1 MAFRT
6 DIRIDPADF
15 TRFEPVPA
23 AGIERAVA
31 LMHSGKLFR
40 YADSRPEDCEAA
52 LLERDLADYLGVQYA
67 LAVNSCTKAI
77 ELALI
82 ACGVE
87 PGSQVLVPGFT
98 FTAVPSA
105 VVILR
110 AIPVFVE
117 TNSNFRL
124 DIDDLRRKITSRT
137 KVLLLSHMRGHI
149 SDMDEIGQLCAEH
162 GITLIEDAA
171 HALGARW
178 RERKVGSIGHVGC
191 FSFQSNKVI
200 NAGEGGA
207 LVTNDEDII
216 VKAICLSG
224 TYEGNYRKHFVRSE
238 RIAGVLGTVPQHNAR
253 MSNLTAAVAR
263 PQIKLLDRKL
273 RAYHDIYAQ
282 LRRALTR
289 TNRIEFP
296 QEFPQETRLPD
307 SIQFRVIGFDP
318 PRLQEFVERVR
329 ATGVPLAGFW
339 EAENARAFYNW
350 RYLGNDMPDLP
361 KTRESLAN
369 ACDMRLPSMLGDE
382 HVAYLTA
389 AILSALHE
397 TEGHG

>member
-1 MAFRT
+1 MPSLK
-6 DIRIDPADF
+6 DINIDPADF
-15 TRFEPVPA
+15 TRFEPVPP

-31 LMHSGKLFR
+31 LMQSGKLFR
-40 YADSRPEDCEAA
+40 YADGRAEDCEVA
-52 LLERDLADYLGVQYA
+52 LLERDIAEYVGARYA

-110 AIPVFVE
+110 AVPVFVE
-117 TNSNFRL
+117 TNSNYRL
-124 DIDDLRRKITSRT
+124 DIADLRRKITRQT

-149 SDMDEIGQLCAEH
+149 SDMDAIEQLCAEH
-162 GITLIEDAA
+162 NITVVEDAA

-178 RERKVGSIGHVGC
+178 RERKVGSIGKVGC

-200 NAGEGGA
+200 NAGEGGV
-207 LVTNDEDII
+207 LVTDDEEII

-224 TYEGNYRKHFVRSE
+224 AYEGNHRKHFVRSE
-238 RIAGVLGTVPQHNAR
+238 RIAATLGTLPQHNAR

-263 PQIKLLDRKL
+263 PQIELLEHKL
-273 RAYHDIYAQ
+273 RWYRKVYAHLKQ
-282 LRRALTR
+282 ALTQ

-296 QEFPQETRLPD
+296 QEYPQETRIPD
-307 SIQFRVIGFDP
+307 SIQFRVTGYDSAG
-318 PRLQEFVERVR
+318 LQAFLERVR
-329 ATGVPLAGFW
+329 ATGVPLTGLW
-339 EAENARAFYNW
+339 EANNARAFYNW
-350 RYLGNDMPDLP
+350 RYLHEIPDLP
-361 KTRESLAN
+361 QTRRSLAT
-369 ACDMRLPSMLGDE
+369 ACDMRLPSRLGDE
-382 HVAYLTA
+382 HLAYLIGAIGA
-389 AILSALHE
+389 ALRE
-397 TEGHG
+397 PQGDD